1 MTKAALRSVK
11 EIEKTGFEYFMNFS
25 NFDEKTSGYG
35 LTPYH
40 TNNLEVASIAAT
52 GFHLSSY
59 VIGVEN
65 FYISFSDAK
74 YKIIKILETLYLS
87 VDHYKGFFAHFV
99 DTKTGKRHKKSEYST
114 IDTALALNGVMTVSS
129 YFGDDRI
136 TELSNLII
144 NRVDWAFL
152 IYDMAG
158 KKMLHMAYN
167 PDKDGDYANGKPG
180 FIHHWSMFAEQLMMY
195 VLIASSHVDNETA
208 KALYDNFDRVKGSYK
223 GHEYFHSPGNSLFI
237 YQFPQAWLNLKNIK
251 DDAGICW
258 YDNAV
263 SATLGHRAFCIKHQ
277 NQYKTFSKRSFG
289 LSASDSPKGYRVF
302 HAIPSVNDKYETD
315 GTISPH
321 AMIGSLP
328 LTPKESLA
336 GIKYMRRI
344 PGLWQKYGF
353 MDAYNQEDGLWISS
367 RYISIDKGLETLMAN
382 AFLTNTI
389 RNAYMSHPLIIK
401 GMEVLKWQKIG

>member
-1 MTKAALRSVK
+1 MIILTGLRVVIKA
-11 EIEKTGFEYFMNFS
+11 MN
-25 NFDEKTSGYG
+25 
-35 LTPYH
+35 
-40 TNNLEVASIAAT
+40 I
-52 GFHLSSY
+52 
-59 VIGVEN
+59 
-65 FYISFSDAK
+65 
-74 YKIIKILETLYLS
+74 
-87 VDHYKGFFAHFV
+87 
-99 DTKTGKRHKKSEYST
+99 
-114 IDTALALNGVMTVSS
+114 
-129 YFGDDRI
+129 
-136 TELSNLII
+136 
-144 NRVDWAFL
+144 
-152 IYDMAG
+152 
-158 KKMLHMAYN
+158 
-167 PDKDGDYANGKPG
+167 
-180 FIHHWSMFAEQLMMY
+180 FI
-195 VLIASSHVDNETA
+195 
-208 KALYDNFDRVKGSYK
+208 
-223 GHEYFHSPGNSLFI
+223 PGNSLFI

-353 MDAYNQEDGLWISS
+353 MDAYNKKTVFGFHQDISQ
-367 RYISIDKGLETLMAN
+367 L
-382 AFLTNTI
+382 
-389 RNAYMSHPLIIK
+389 IK
-401 GMEVLKWQKIG
+401 G